1 MSTNCADMKLGGPT
15 VTLLFNGA
23 EERRLLDI
31 SNMPAGM
38 MGAPRLIL
46 PPALPRPSKN
56 IYSSAGLSLGLPPEV
71 EASQREFTQTMD
83 QNEMLKTRSKE
94 EEDESR
100 SASENMDALSG
111 DDQDVEPPRKKRYH
125 RHTPRQIQ
133 EMEML
138 FKECPHPDDKQRQEL
153 SKELGLTP
161 RQVKFWFQNRR
172 TQLKAHQERA
182 ENSMLRVENEKL
194 RLENITMREAVKN
207 VSCPSCGGPAVLG
220 EMSLDEQQL
229 RIENARLKDELD
241 RISSLAAKYLGRPLL
256 SSSPHHS
263 HLRSSPLDLAV
274 SGSFSPQP
282 LSQSPGLYQPLVTD
296 LACRPAAISD
306 SEKPLVVE
314 LAVRAMEELIRMCQS
329 DESSWIPSIEG
340 LTEVL
345 NYEDYIQQCSK
356 ALGPRPYGMKTEATR
371 ETGLIMMNGV
381 SLVENLMDSARWMEM
396 FPSIISRA
404 VTIDV
409 LSSGVSGNRNGALQ
423 LMYVELQVL
432 SPLVPTRELYFLR
445 YCKQHAEGFWAVVDV
460 SVDMLRAPSPSI
472 RCRRRP
478 SGYVIQDMPNGYSKV
493 TVLEHME
500 YDDRAVSQ
508 MYKSLVNSG
517 MAFGAQRWL
526 GMLQCQCERLAS
538 LLASNMSARYLGVIQ
553 NANGRRS
560 MLKLAQRMTNN
571 FCAGVSASTAHTWT
585 TLSNSGDD
593 DVRVMTRKSENNP
606 GEPSGI
612 VLSAATSMWLPV
624 SPQRVFEFLRDERV
638 RSEWDI
644 LSNGGL
650 VQEMEHIA
658 NGQNPG
664 NCVSLLKVNA
674 MNSANSN
681 MLILQESC
689 TDVSGSLV
697 VYAPVDIPAMNIV
710 MSGGDPDCVSLLPSG
725 FAILPDGPDCR
736 ALLSDNVG
744 VDSLRT
750 GGSLLTIAFQILV
763 SSTPSAKLSLESV
776 ATVNNL
782 ISCTAQKIKAALECE
797 TV

>member
-1 MSTNCADMKLGGPT
+1 MKLGGPT
-15 VTLLFNGA
+15 VGLHFNVA

-38 MGAPRLIL
+38 MGAPRLAL
-46 PPALPRPSKN
+46 PPPLPRPSKN
-56 IYSSAGLSLGLPPEV
+56 IYSSGLSLSLPPELEGLR
-71 EASQREFTQTMD
+71 EATQAME
-83 QNEMLKTRSKE
+83 NEKLKRSKE
-94 EEDESR
+94 EEDESK
-100 SASENMDALSG
+100 SASENMDTLSG
-111 DDQDVEPPRKKRYH
+111 DDQDLEPPRKKRYH

-133 EMEML
+133 EMETL

-194 RLENITMREAVKN
+194 RLENITMREAMKN
-207 VSCPSCGGPAVLG
+207 ISCPSCGGPAVLG
-220 EMSLDEQQL
+220 EMSFDEQQL

-241 RISSLAAKYLGRPLL
+241 RVSTLAAKYLGRPLL
-256 SSSPHHS
+256 SASPLQS

-274 SGSFSPQP
+274 TASFGSHSI
-282 LSQSPGLYQPLVTD
+282 SQVPSLYQQSLVTD
-296 LACRPAAISD
+296 LACRPPAISD
-306 SEKPLVVE
+306 SEKPLIVE
-314 LAVRAMEELIRMCQS
+314 LAVRAMEELIRMCQP
-329 DESSWIPSIEG
+329 EETSWMPSIEG
-340 LTEVL
+340 PNEVL

-356 ALGPRPYGMKTEATR
+356 ILGPRPYGMKTEATR
-371 ETGLIMMNGV
+371 DTGLVMMNGV

-404 VTIDV
+404 TTIDV
-409 LSSGVSGNRNGALQ
+409 LASGVTGNRNGALQ
-423 LMYVELQVL
+423 LMYAELQVL
-432 SPLVPTRELYFLR
+432 SPLVPTREIYFLR
-445 YCKQHAEGFWAVVDV
+445 YCKQHAEGLWAVVDV
-460 SVDMLRAPSPSI
+460 SVDMLRGPYPPS

-478 SGYVIQDMPNGYSKV
+478 SGYVIQDMPNGYSK
-493 TVLEHME
+493 
-500 YDDRAVSQ
+500 
-508 MYKSLVNSG
+508 MYKPLLNSG

-526 GMLQCQCERLAS
+526 ATIQCQCERLAS

-585 TLSNSGDD
+585 TLSNSGED

-664 NCVSLLKVNA
+664 NSVSLLKVNA
-674 MNSANSN
+674 INSANSN

-736 ALLSDNVG
+736 ALLNDNAG

-763 SSTPSAKLSLESV
+763 SSTPFAKLSLESV

-782 ISCTAQKIKAALECE
+782 ISCTAKKIKAALECE